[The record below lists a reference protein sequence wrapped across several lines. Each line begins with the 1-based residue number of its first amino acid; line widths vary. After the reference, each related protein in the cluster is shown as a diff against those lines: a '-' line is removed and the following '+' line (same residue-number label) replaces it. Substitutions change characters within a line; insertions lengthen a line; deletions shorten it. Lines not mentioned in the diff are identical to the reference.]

1 VIPIIFISTRALI
14 DDKIEG
20 YNRGADDYIVKP
32 FNMRELLLKLDV
44 FLRRTRKLFSEV
56 KSEFTIGKIFF
67 SHTDLKFE
75 SPDGVLKLKQ
85 KEADLLQFLCMHPN
99 KILKRDEILLA
110 VWGKDDYFLGR
121 SMDVFMSKL
130 QIFKSRPSSGFGNH
144 TWVGIQIFCSGLIFF
159 INQRL
164 TCPFKLPDYLWVVEK
179 LGFFSICSFGGRAG
193 GTGPIFLC
201 ITFCTKWA
209 KILNLPFLNNLRN
222 FKNEYYD
229 QNASNWPIRQR
240 LCSKHSKWKKRYEL
254 HLGSFRKVQR
264 QSGKHTGKNNLG
276 RLCLLE
282 RPHRIST
289 ISYQRNS
296 GFCRRTTRSKIISAQ

>member
-1 VIPIIFISTRALI
+1 MDTKPKILLAEDDEHLSHLIKDELEDEGYSVTLCADGQSAIDVFDKNKFDLCLLDIMMPVKDGFTVAKKIRQQSDVIPIIFISTRALI

-20 YNRGADDYIVKP
+20 YSRGADDYIVKP

-130 QIFKSRPSSGFGNH
+130 RKYLKADPQVVLETIH
-144 TWVGIQIFCSGLIFF
+144 GLGY
-159 INQRL
+159 R
-164 TCPFKLPDYLWVVEK
+164 
-179 LGFFSICSFGGRAG
+179 FSVPA
-193 GTGPIFLC
+193 
-201 ITFCTKWA
+201 
-209 KILNLPFLNNLRN
+209 
-222 FKNEYYD
+222 
-229 QNASNWPIRQR
+229 
-240 LCSKHSKWKKRYEL
+240 
-254 HLGSFRKVQR
+254 
-264 QSGKHTGKNNLG
+264 
-276 RLCLLE
+276 
-282 RPHRIST
+282 
-289 ISYQRNS
+289 
-296 GFCRRTTRSKIISAQ
+296 

>member
-1 VIPIIFISTRALI
+1 MDTKPKILLAEDDEHLSHLIKDELEDEGYSVTLCADGQSAIDVFDKNKFDLCLLDIMMPVKDGFTVAKKIRQQSDVIPIIFISTRALI

-20 YNRGADDYIVKP
+20 YSRGADDYIVKP

-110 VWGKDDYFLGR
+110 VWVKDDYFLGR

-130 QIFKSRPSSGFGNH
+130 RKYLKADPQVVLETIH
-144 TWVGIQIFCSGLIFF
+144 GLGY
-159 INQRL
+159 R
-164 TCPFKLPDYLWVVEK
+164 
-179 LGFFSICSFGGRAG
+179 FSVPA
-193 GTGPIFLC
+193 
-201 ITFCTKWA
+201 
-209 KILNLPFLNNLRN
+209 
-222 FKNEYYD
+222 
-229 QNASNWPIRQR
+229 
-240 LCSKHSKWKKRYEL
+240 
-254 HLGSFRKVQR
+254 
-264 QSGKHTGKNNLG
+264 
-276 RLCLLE
+276 
-282 RPHRIST
+282 
-289 ISYQRNS
+289 
-296 GFCRRTTRSKIISAQ
+296 